1 MRLADTVNLMYSNDW
16 KDRFIA
22 EYIQLQ
28 IRIIKLEEVLNNTS
42 DSFTAPD
49 SMTKAIMFKQL
60 DAMESY
66 KVCLEKRADIAG
78 IDLHL
83 YPVRS
88 FNIDAQKSISNTM

>member
-1 MRLADTVNLMYSNDW
+1 MKLSDTVYLMNSADW

-28 IRIIKLEEVLNNTS
+28 IRIIRLEEVLNSTP
-42 DSFTAPD
+42 DSFTALD

-66 KVCLEKRADIAG
+66 KLCLEKRAALAE
-78 IDLHL
+78 IDLNPHH
-83 YPVRS
+83 R
-88 FNIDAQKSISNTM
+88 